1 MPFLPLLRRLF
12 LPTAIFCVVERVWK
26 EDERKQVKEIYSP
39 TEGSSFCDAI
49 KCRGKRANGQAS
61 GGCVERRE
69 GNKPSRWQF
78 AEESAR
84 DQRFPPDR
92 TAQEIQVSSRSNKDQ
107 RFGKARG
114 KSGQR
119 ARFIEEGASVSV
131 CSVVLRAR
139 LRCSSLRLRSLTSCL
154 KDEEGCVQ
162 PNVKVSRRT
171 QQPPGTPAVRSVP
184 RNQNPSRANRR
195 QSPENGT
202 LAQTPTLAREFGRAS
217 TLGCWLVVRVI
228 AWCMVETD
236 GQMARWLWWSL
247 SGHLEGPRSCMAEYG
262 CTPRLCSMVSSV
274 S

>member
-12 LPTAIFCVVERVWK
+12 LPTAIFCVIERVWK

-202 LAQTPTLAREFGRAS
+202 LRPNTDACERIWSGVHAWLLVSRARH
-217 TLGCWLVVRVI
+217 
-228 AWCMVETD
+228 CMVHGGDRWPD
-236 GQMARWLWWSL
+236 GQMALVVTVRPSRGTKVL
-247 SGHLEGPRSCMAEYG
+247 YG
-262 CTPRLCSMVSSV
+262 RIRLYPSTV
-274 S
+274 